1 MGREARRNQGGRIM
15 TYNYIFDTLA
25 QYTAAKS
32 ARGDIYNALRTSQYL
47 SRSAVSMIRETGQ
60 VVVDSMNFI
69 DAKETL
75 AVGDILLYRAADQS
89 FYALKDPGTWTTTPG
104 TKAYSLSDLTAVG
117 FVPVGRVYYRDGVE
131 CIIGNPL
138 QGTYVFS
145 TLTTFP
151 EGIVPFGVLTIK
163 VSPTGTMQRAR
174 GILNAEL
181 ASRFTL
187 QSTVFDGIFPVKAAD
202 WDAALAD
209 GSTITY
215 SIGVTEYTVTPS
227 RYNGTYMD
235 FVNER
240 MLAVYPD
247 NRPGSLVADMNGK
260 KNTKALVESG
270 YSVPG
275 AEAAYAFGIEDV
287 PGCGAGA
294 WWLPSAGEGALIAMS
309 ATRWDGPYMGSYM
322 TSTLRSANAYVDIL
336 AAGGLYERSLNT
348 LSVVLAITKFRIV

>member
-1 MGREARRNQGGRIM
+1 M

-32 ARGDIYNALRTSQYL
+32 AGGDIYNALRTSQYL

-75 AVGDILLYRAADQS
+75 AVGDFLLYRPADQS
-89 FYALKDPGTWTTTPG
+89 FYALKEPVVWATTPG
-104 TKAYSLSDLTAVG
+104 VKAYSSSEITAAG
-117 FVPVGRVYYRDGVE
+117 FILVGRVFYRDGVE
-131 CIIGNPL
+131 CIIGSQL
-138 QGTYVFS
+138 SGTYAFS

-151 EGIVPFGVLTIK
+151 EGIVPFGVLNIK
-163 VSPTGTMQRAR
+163 VTPTTTVVRSR
-174 GILNAEL
+174 GVFNAAL
-181 ASRFTL
+181 ASKFTIP
-187 QSTVFDGIFPVKAAD
+187 STVFDGVFPVKVAD

-215 SIGVTEYTVTPS
+215 TIGSTEYTITPS
-227 RYNGTYMD
+227 EYNGTYMD

-240 MLAVYPD
+240 ILVVYPD
-247 NRPGSLVADMNGK
+247 YRPGCMLADMNGK

-275 AEAAYAFGIEDV
+275 AQAAYEYAVDGV
-287 PGCGAGA
+287 PGYGAGA
-294 WWLPSAGEGALIAMS
+294 WWLPSAGEAALIAMS
-309 ATRWDGPYMGSYM
+309 ATRWDSPYMGSYM
-322 TSTLRSANAYVDIL
+322 TSTLRNATAYVDIL
-336 AAGGLYERSLNT
+336 ANGGLYERSLNT
-348 LSVVLAITKFRIV
+348 LSPVLAITKFRIA

>member
-1 MGREARRNQGGRIM
+1 M

-32 ARGDIYNALRTSQYL
+32 AGGDIYNALRTSQYL

-75 AVGDILLYRAADQS
+75 AVGDFLLYRPADQS
-89 FYALKDPGTWTTTPG
+89 FYALKEPVVWATTPG
-104 TKAYSLSDLTAVG
+104 VKAYSSAEITNAG
-117 FVPVGRVYYRDGVE
+117 FIFVGRVFYRDGVE

-138 QGTYVFS
+138 QGSYVFS

-151 EGIVPFGVLTIK
+151 EGIVPFGVLRVK
-163 VSPTGTMQRAR
+163 VSPTTTVLRAR

-187 QSTVFDGIFPVKAAD
+187 QSAVFDSIFPVKAAD

-215 SIGVTEYTVTPS
+215 SIGGVEYTVTPLEYKGS
-227 RYNGTYMD
+227 YMD

-240 MLAVYPD
+240 MLAIFPD
-247 NRPGSLVADMNGK
+247 NRPESMVADMSGK
-260 KNTKALVESG
+260 KNTKALIESG

-287 PGCGAGA
+287 PGYGAGA
-294 WWLPSAGEGALIAMS
+294 WWLPSAGEAALIVMS
-309 ATRWDGPYMGSYM
+309 ANKAVAPFMASWM
-322 TSTLRSANAYVDIL
+322 TSTMRNSNAYIDTYL
-336 AAGGLYERSLNT
+336 AGGLYERSLAT
-348 LSVVLAITKFRIV
+348 ASGVLAISKFRVI

>member
-1 MGREARRNQGGRIM
+1 M

-32 ARGDIYNALRTSQYL
+32 AGGDIYNALRTSQYL

-89 FYALKDPGTWTTTPG
+89 FYALKEPVVWATTPG
-104 TKAYSLSDLTAVG
+104 VKAYSSAEITAAG
-117 FVPVGRVYYRDGVE
+117 FIFVGRVFYRDGVE
-131 CIIGNPL
+131 CIIGSPL
-138 QGTYVFS
+138 SGTYAFS

-151 EGIVPFGVLTIK
+151 EGIVPFGVLTVK
-163 VSPTGTMQRAR
+163 VSPTATVPRAR

-181 ASRFTL
+181 ASRHTAP
-187 QSTVFDGIFPVKAAD
+187 SVVFDSIFPVKAAD
-202 WDAALAD
+202 WDAAFAD

-215 SIGVTEYTVTPS
+215 SIGAEYTVTPLE
-227 RYNGTYMD
+227 YNGSYMD

-240 MLAVYPD
+240 MLAIFPD
-247 NRPGSLVADMNGK
+247 NRPGSMVADMNGK

-270 YSVPG
+270 YNVPG
-275 AEAAYAFGIEDV
+275 AQAAYEHAVEGV
-287 PGCGAGA
+287 PGYGAGA
-294 WWLPSAGEGALIAMS
+294 WWLPSAGEAALIVMS
-309 ATRWDGPYMGSYM
+309 ANKSNSPFLASWM
-322 TSTLRSANAYVDIL
+322 TSTMRSGGAYIDIY
-336 AAGGLYERSLNT
+336 AVGGLYERG
-348 LSVVLAITKFRIV
+348 LSTASSVLAISKFRIA

>member
-1 MGREARRNQGGRIM
+1 M

-32 ARGDIYNALRTSQYL
+32 AGGDIYNALRTSQYL

-89 FYALKDPGTWTTTPG
+89 FYALKNPGGWATTPG
-104 TKAYSLSDLTAVG
+104 GRSYSAAELTAAG
-117 FVPVGRVYYRDGVE
+117 FTQVGRVYHRDGVE
-131 CIIGNPL
+131 CIIGNTL
-138 QGTYVFS
+138 TNSYAFS

-151 EGIVPFGVLTIK
+151 EGIVPFGVLRVK
-163 VSPTGTMQRAR
+163 VSPTTTVLKAR

-181 ASRFTL
+181 ASRFTQ
-187 QSTVFDGIFPVKAAD
+187 QSAVFDSIFPVKAAD
-202 WDAALAD
+202 WNAALAD

-215 SIGVTEYTVTPS
+215 SIGGVEYTVTPLE
-227 RYNGTYMD
+227 YNGSYMD

-240 MLAVYPD
+240 MLAIFPD
-247 NRPGSLVADMNGK
+247 NRPESMVADMSGK

-275 AEAAYAFGIEDV
+275 AQAAYEHAVDGV
-287 PGCGAGA
+287 PGFGAGA
-294 WWLPSAGEGALIAMS
+294 WWLPSAGEAALIVMS
-309 ATRWDGPYMGSYM
+309 ANKSVSPFLASWM
-322 TSTLRSANAYVDIL
+322 TSTMRNGNAYVDTY
-336 AAGGLYERSLNT
+336 AAGGLYERG
-348 LSVVLAITKFRIV
+348 LSTASSVLAITKFRII

>member
-1 MGREARRNQGGRIM
+1 M

-25 QYTAAKS
+25 QYTTAKS
-32 ARGDIYNALRTSQYL
+32 AGGDIYNALRTSQYL

-89 FYALKDPGTWTTTPG
+89 FYALKNPGAWATTPG
-104 TKAYSLSDLTAVG
+104 TKAYSLSELTAAG
-117 FVPVGRVYYRDGVE
+117 FAQVGRVYHRDGID
-131 CIIGNPL
+131 CIIGSPL
-138 QGTYVFS
+138 SGTYAFS

-151 EGIVPFGVLTIK
+151 EGIVPFGVLTVK
-163 VSPTGTMQRAR
+163 VSPTTTVPRAR
-174 GILNAEL
+174 GILNAAL
-181 ASRFTL
+181 AVKYDQTSA
-187 QSTVFDGIFPVKAAD
+187 VFDGIFPVRESA

-215 SIGVTEYTVTPS
+215 TIGNTEYTVTPS
-227 RYNGTYMD
+227 EYNGTYMD

-240 MLAVYPD
+240 MLVVYPD
-247 NRPGSLVADMNGK
+247 NRPGSIIADMNGK

-309 ATRWDGPYMGSYM
+309 ATRWDSPYLGSYM
-322 TSTLRSANAYVDIL
+322 TSTLRNASAYVDIY
-336 AAGGLYERSLNT
+336 AVGGLYERSLNT
-348 LSVVLAITKFRIV
+348 LSPVLAITKFRIV

>member
-1 MGREARRNQGGRIM
+1 M

-32 ARGDIYNALRTSQYL
+32 AGGDIYNALRTSQYL

-89 FYALKDPGTWTTTPG
+89 FYALKNLGAWATTPG
-104 TKAYSLSDLTAVG
+104 IRSYSAAELTAAG
-117 FVPVGRVYYRDGVE
+117 FAQVGRVYYRDGID
-131 CIIGNPL
+131 CIIGSSL
-138 QGTYVFS
+138 SGTYAFS

-151 EGIVPFGVLTIK
+151 EGIVPFGVLMVK
-163 VSPTGTMQRAR
+163 VSPTTTVPRAR
-174 GILNAEL
+174 GILNAAL
-181 ASRFTL
+181 AVKYDQ
-187 QSTVFDGIFPVKAAD
+187 QSAVFDNIFPVKAAD

-215 SIGVTEYTVTPS
+215 SIGGTEYTVTPLE
-227 RYNGTYMD
+227 YNGTYMD

-240 MLAVYPD
+240 MLVVYPD
-247 NRPGSLVADMNGK
+247 NRPGSLIADMNGK

-275 AEAAYAFGIEDV
+275 AEAAYTFGVEGV
-287 PGCGAGA
+287 PGYGPGN
-294 WWLPSAGEGALIAMS
+294 WWLPSAGEAALIVMS
-309 ATRWDGPYMGSYM
+309 VNKSASPFIASWM
-322 TSTLRSANAYVDIL
+322 TSSMRNGNAYVDTYI
-336 AAGGLYERSLNT
+336 AGGLYERSLAT
-348 LSVVLAITKFRIV
+348 ASAVLAISKFRVI